1 MEVAAEAC
9 SGAPPAAPPAVSVII
24 PARDADATLPATLA
38 SVLAQDYRAAT
49 EVIVADGSR
58 TPATADLLRRRFPQV
73 RVVPNP
79 EGGISTGLNRALR
92 VARHPIIARC
102 DAHAVFPA
110 GYLTRAVGTLLR
122 VGAANVGGRVN
133 PVGATAF
140 ERAVALATTTPLA
153 AGGAR
158 YRIGGVAG
166 PVDTVF
172 PGVYRRGPLLAAGG
186 FDETLL
192 RNEDYELELAA
203 AGAWGDGMVRSGPG
217 GGLPAPWQ
225 PAGAGA
231 AVFRVRPLEAGGAL
245 PPSPVVAAPA
255 TGRSAAAGGAGRVG
269 RAGSGRAGSD
279 RAGSGRAPD
288 RRRRPDPHARAGGRH
303 CAAGGRGRH
312 PARLLPAAARRG
324 GRDRRSPP
332 LPRGGAAAAGGGH
345 HPPRLGARLFRG
357 GAGPRSRP
365 AHGCPTKGTGTT
377 EMPASAQA
385 TVSRSRWAP
394 SSQVPNPSGADQRHA
409 LRPISTCPIST

>member
-1 MEVAAEAC
+1 MAAEAC

-192 RNEDYELELAA
+192 RNEDYELNWRLRERGETVWFDPALVVDYRPRGSLPALARQYFEYGRWKRVVLCRHPRSWRPRQLAA
-203 AGAWGDGMVRSGPG
+203 PLLLAALGASAVLAVAGLAVTV
-217 GGLPAPWQ
+217 LAV
-225 PAGAGA
+225 AG
-231 AVFRVRPLEAGGAL
+231 RLI
-245 PPSPVVAAPA
+245 
-255 TGRSAAAGGAGRVG
+255 AAGV
-269 RAGSGRAGSD
+269 
-279 RAGSGRAPD
+279 PT
-288 RRRRPDPHARAGGRH
+288 HT
-303 CAAGGRGRH
+303 
-312 PARLLPAAARRG
+312 PAPAAATA
-324 GRDRRSPP
+324 
-332 LPRGGAAAAGGGH
+332 LLGAAAATPLAYCLLLLAGAAAIGVRRRCPAVVLLPLVAATIHLAWGLGFFAGV
-345 HPPRLGARLFRG
+345 PARDRGRPTDAGRRAPARPRCR
-357 GAGPRSRP
+357 PRR
-365 AHGCPTKGTGTT
+365 
-377 EMPASAQA
+377 
-385 TVSRSRWAP
+385 RR
-394 SSQVPNPSGADQRHA
+394 R
-409 LRPISTCPIST
+409 